1 MNTIKQG
8 FTLIELLVCT
18 TILSILMSIATYSYN
33 GIRSYWAV
41 EETRTAL
48 YTGFFTAKNQAFISG
63 KSTVICPSSD
73 GVNCLSS
80 PVWQH
85 GWIIF
90 LDNNKNREMD
100 SSDISIFRQSALS
113 DGIILK
119 SNQGRPRLVFQA
131 NGSNGGT
138 NATFTLCN
146 NNDSSRAKNIIIS
159 NTARIRTAPINAILA
174 EQLCI

>member
-1 MNTIKQG
+1 MNTNKQG
-8 FTLIELLVCT
+8 FTLIELLICMA
-18 TILSILMSIATYSYN
+18 IISILMTIATVSYN

-73 GVNCLSS
+73 GINCLTA
-80 PVWQH
+80 PIWQH

-100 SSDISIFRQSALS
+100 TGESTIFKQSALS

-138 NATFTLCN
+138 NATFTLCSN
-146 NNDSSRAKNIIIS
+146 SDPSKAKNIIIS
-159 NTARIRTAPINAILA
+159 NTARIRTAPINVVLA
-174 EQLCI
+174 EQVCI